1 MQRHETLPAPMEG
14 LRPSKPSGAHILAFA
29 KTNVLA
35 TIGALIALA
44 MILVAV
50 GAPVLAPRDPLK
62 LFYGNEFSP
71 PSSQFLLGTDDL
83 ARDILSR
90 IIHGARTSLYVGI
103 LSVFFGQVIGG
114 LVGMVSGYFGGR
126 TDTIIQRI
134 MDIMMSFPTLIL
146 ALAIVAALGPSLE
159 NVVAAISLT
168 QIPRASRVIRSTALS
183 EKESQYVDAARSI
196 GASHTRILAHHILPQ
211 CLAPLWVLSSMALP
225 TAILTEASLSF
236 LGLGVPPPSPTWG
249 GMLAGAGREYLEQAP
264 WIGIFPGVAISL
276 AVFGFNLLGD
286 GLRDI
291 LDPRL
296 RGTR

>member
-1 MQRHETLPAPMEG
+1 MEE
-14 LRPSKPSGAHILAFA
+14 LRPARPWSAHLFSFA
-29 KTNVLA
+29 RANTLA
-35 TIGALIALA
+35 TGGALIAFVMIVLA
-44 MILVAV
+44 I

-62 LFYGNEFSP
+62 LFYGNEFLP
-71 PSSQFLLGTDDL
+71 PSGQFLLGTDDL
-83 ARDILSR
+83 GRDILSR
-90 IIHGARTSLYVGI
+90 IIYGARTSLYVGI

-114 LVGMVSGYFGGR
+114 LIGMVSGYFGGQ
-126 TDTIIQRI
+126 TDTAIQRI

-146 ALAIVAALGPSLE
+146 ALAIVAGLGPSLE

-168 QIPRASRVIRSTALS
+168 QIPRAARVIRSTSLS

-196 GASHTRILAHHILPQ
+196 GASHVRILSIHILPQ
-211 CLAPLWVLSSMALP
+211 CLAPLWVLSSIALP

-249 GMLAGAGREYLEQAP
+249 GMLAGAGREYVEQAP
-264 WIGIFPGVAISL
+264 WIGVFPGVAISL
-276 AVFGFNLLGD
+276 AVFGFNMLGD
-286 GLRDI
+286 GLRDL